1 MGIASPSCGLA
12 LSASFLAVVEDTI
25 HVLGYSCIT
34 LDLEVQSWL
43 CWDCV
48 QNCALVGS
56 ILVDEHIRRLPGA
69 ALEDLLVGSLES
81 SYFSRMVWHASTWY
95 PYQHGQFASLG
106 RRGLVHGD
114 RE

>member
-25 HVLGYSCIT
+25 HVLGY
-34 LDLEVQSWL
+34 SWL